1 MKWLLGEFAMD
12 APDVSDVMRK
22 CPLDIVRALENHSL
36 AEDLAALCEKSQIE
50 KIPEQDLNYPHF
62 VRQF

>member
-1 MKWLLGEFAMD
+1 MKWLLSEFAMD

-50 KIPEQDLNYPHF
+50 KIPEQD
-62 VRQF
+62 